1 MAKTRPHVLIVSQH
15 DYPFHPILRRNVAEL
30 LSLGTRV
37 DLVCLAS
44 YWRPPSHPQLRIYSL
59 PIRMRQARAVL
70 FPIYYLMFLAW
81 AFGLVSLLALQ
92 RRYDVVQVDTT
103 PDILIFAALVPRRR
117 RMPVVLYL
125 MELMPELA
133 AARLRRSP
141 SSRSVRLAV
150 ALERAATR
158 RADRVITV
166 SNLVS
171 RTLIARGLD
180 PAKVTVVPNSHDLQ
194 GVGPTGPATPPFLV
208 IQTTLIRRYGVHV
221 AIEAFAKLA
230 SAFPALTLE
239 IIGDGEERSALMRL
253 AHTLRLSDRVVF
265 SDGFVPWDRA
275 MDRVRQA
282 TLGIAPILADGY
294 GDLLL
299 PTKILE
305 FAALQ
310 IPMVCSRLPSIE
322 EHFPPDAVAYFEPG
336 DAVGLAAQLARL
348 LGDPASAREQA
359 RRARVAMTEL
369 SWESA
374 ATRYLDV
381 LGITGTRARPSREE
395 AGAMGALAQ

>member
-1 MAKTRPHVLIVSQH
+1 MAKRAERVLMVSQH
-15 DYPFHPILRRNVAEL
+15 DYPLHPLLRRNVAEL
-30 LSLGTRV
+30 LSRGTRV
-37 DLVCLAS
+37 DLVCLAR
-44 YWRPPSHPQLRIYSL
+44 YWRPPSHPQLRVYAL

-70 FPIYYLMFLAW
+70 FPIHYLMFLAW
-81 AFGLVSLLALQ
+81 AFCMVSLLALQ
-92 RRYDVVQVDTT
+92 RRYDAVQVDTT
-103 PDILIFAALVPRRR
+103 PDILIFAAAIPRWR
-117 RMPVVLYL
+117 RMPVVLYF

-133 AARLRRSP
+133 AARLHRSP

-171 RTLIARGLD
+171 RTLIGRGLD
-180 PAKVTVVPNSHDLQ
+180 PAKVTVVPNSHDFQ
-194 GVGPTGPATPPFLV
+194 GVGPSRPAAPPFLV

-221 AIEAFAKLA
+221 AIEGYAKLA

-253 AHTLRLSDRVVF
+253 AQTLGLSDRVVF

-275 MDRVRQA
+275 MDRVRRA

-294 GDLLL
+294 GDMLL
-299 PTKILE
+299 PNKILE

-310 IPMVCSRLPSIE
+310 IPMVCSRLPSVE
-322 EHFPPDAVAYFEPG
+322 EHFPRDAVAYFEPG
-336 DAVGLAAQLARL
+336 DAAGLAAQVARL
-348 LGDPASAREQA
+348 LEDPATAREQA
-359 RRARVAMTEL
+359 RQARAAMAEL
-369 SWESA
+369 AWESA
-374 ATRYLDV
+374 APRYLDV
-381 LGITGTRARPSREE
+381 LGIGTIQAQTHGGE
-395 AGAMGALAQ
+395 ASAMHPVVR